1 MLKETVDDEFTA
13 TDTVVVNHGG
23 FVQ

>member
-13 TDTVVVNHGG
+13 THTVVVNHGG